1 MIKVLFESSI
11 FLHQKVGGISRYI
24 TTLNKHLFKYGVSSK
39 IFSPLSINYHLDN
52 DKNNIYFL
60 KFEYIPRFCRKIFFS
75 INNFLTLIYIFIKK
89 PDILHFSYYNNS
101 LAKFL
106 NIPYIITVYDLIH
119 EKINFTQKQFTHEQF
134 KKKDILNKAKH
145 IICISNQTKK
155 DLIKIYKVN
164 KNKISVV
171 YLGTEKKKFK
181 IKKKKKFILFVG
193 SRIEYKNFE
202 KLAQAFGNSKYLR
215 KNYKIICFG
224 GNAFKN
230 QELKFF
236 DKLGI
241 KNKIQYLKGD
251 DSQLEKLYKEAS
263 LYISVSLSEGFGLTL
278 LEAMKFKCPVV
289 CSDIPVFREIYK
301 GGCVYIKPKNITSI
315 QRGVENI
322 LKSSYKQKKLIV
334 KSNKII
340 DRYNW
345 EKCAFN
351 TSEIYKK
358 VKNS

>member
-1 MIKVLFESSI
+1 MIKILFEGSI

-24 TTLNKHLFKYGVSSK
+24 TTLNKHLIKYGVSSK
-39 IFSPLSINYHLDN
+39 VFSPLSINYHLSR

-60 KFEYIPRFCRKIFFS
+60 KFKEIPRFCRKIFFL
-75 INNFLTLIYIFIKK
+75 INNFLTIIYIFIKK
-89 PDILHFSYYNNS
+89 PDLLHFSYYNNS

-119 EKINFTQKQFTHEQF
+119 EKTKFTQEQF
-134 KKKDILNKAKH
+134 KKKDLLNNAKH

-155 DLIKIYKVN
+155 DLIKIYKIS
-164 KNKISVV
+164 KNKISVI
-171 YLGTEKKKFK
+171 YLGTKKNKFK

-193 SRIEYKNFE
+193 SRIEYKNFR
-202 KLAQAFGNSKYLR
+202 KLAQAFASSKYLR

-224 GNAFKN
+224 GSAFKS

-236 DKLGI
+236 DKLEI
-241 KNKIQYLKGD
+241 KNKIQYFKGN

-263 LYISVSLSEGFGLTL
+263 LYVSVSLYEGFGLTL
-278 LEAMKFKCPVV
+278 LEAMRFNCPVV

-301 GGCVYIKPKNITSI
+301 KSCIYVKPKNITSI
-315 QRGVENI
+315 QKGIENI
-322 LKSSYKQKKLIV
+322 LKSSYKQKNLTIER
-334 KSNKII
+334 NKII
-340 DRYNW
+340 ERYSW
-345 EKCAFN
+345 EKCALS
-351 TSEIYKK
+351 TLKIYKK